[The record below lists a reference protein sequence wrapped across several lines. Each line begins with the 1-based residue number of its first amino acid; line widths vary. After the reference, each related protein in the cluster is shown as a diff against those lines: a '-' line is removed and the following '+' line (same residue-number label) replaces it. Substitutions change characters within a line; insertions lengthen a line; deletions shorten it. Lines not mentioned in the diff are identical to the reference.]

1 MAQINELQAAIA
13 SNSAG
18 PLENEDVQK
27 LAVENIKLKH
37 RLSILDNVSFVF
49 VCFVIIFV
57 VKLILFRHML
67 HNVSI

>member
-37 RLSILDNVSFVF
+37 RLSILDNVSLFLFVLF
-49 VCFVIIFV
+49 VLLSYFWLNLSCLGICVT
-57 VKLILFRHML
+57 M
-67 HNVSI
+67 